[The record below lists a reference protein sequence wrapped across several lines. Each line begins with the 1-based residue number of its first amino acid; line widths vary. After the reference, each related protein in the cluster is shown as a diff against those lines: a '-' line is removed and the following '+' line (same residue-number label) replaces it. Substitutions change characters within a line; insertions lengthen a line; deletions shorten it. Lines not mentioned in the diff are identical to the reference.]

1 MLEYRKARA
10 EEAADILDFINY
22 VFSQAHRPHDFKK
35 FNPAMYGGD
44 YPFWKEHYVA
54 VRDGRIKATLSVSKR
69 ESDCAGVHLT
79 RAHIGQ
85 VSVHPYE
92 RGEGHMKH
100 LMRMADEDMA
110 AAGYDYAELNGLRQR
125 YQYFGYTQGNV
136 RYMLD
141 VTPTNIRH
149 TLGEAAPR
157 LIWQDGRLLDGEGVQ
172 HGALNGGRL
181 TLDDYSLAAD
191 ACAAYLSAT
200 GADSLRLSV
209 APYETACLRAI
220 GAFCENTTLQT
231 TMQYRVYHFDRVLL
245 AGLGLRAAAGLLPDG
260 EATLNVEGEAWHMV
274 CKDGKATVEPGDPA
288 AAPMLTKMQAQD
300 LMFSPL
306 SRALYPDM
314 PAEWFPISL

>member
-100 LMRMADEDMA
+100 LMRMADEDMSN
-110 AAGYDYAELNGLRQR
+110 AGYDYAELNGLRQR
-125 YQYFGYTQGNV
+125 YQYFGYTQG
-136 RYMLD
+136 
-141 VTPTNIRH
+141 TPTNIRH
-149 TLGEAAPR
+149 TLGGAEPR
-157 LIWQDGRLLDGEGVQ
+157 LTFRDGTLLDEA
-172 HGALNGGRL
+172 GAQRGTLQGGRL

-200 GADSLRLSV
+200 GVDSLRLSV
-209 APYETACLRAI
+209 APYETACLRAV
-220 GAFCENTTLQT
+220 GAFCEDTALQN
-231 TMQYRVYHFDRVLL
+231 TMQYRVYHFDRVLR

-260 EATLNVEGEAWHMV
+260 EATLNVEGETWHMA
-274 CKDGKATVEPGDPA
+274 CRDGRVTVEPGDPA
-288 AAPMLTKMQAQD
+288 AAPALTRMQAQE

-314 PAEWFPISL
+314 PPEWFPITL

>member
-22 VFSQAHRPHDFKK
+22 VFSQAHHPHDFKK

-54 VRDGRIKATLSVSKR
+54 VRDGRIKATLSISKR
-69 ESDCAGVHLT
+69 EADCAGVHLT
-79 RAHIGQ
+79 RGHVGQ

-110 AAGYDYAELNGLRQR
+110 AAGYDFAELNGLRQR

-136 RYMLD
+136 RYWLEI
-141 VTPTNIRH
+141 TSTNIRH
-149 TLGEAAPR
+149 TLGEAELR
-157 LIWQDGRLLDGEGVQ
+157 LTWQDGKLFDAAGVQ
-172 HGALNGGRL
+172 RGTLDGGRL
-181 TLDDYSLAAD
+181 TLDDYALAAD
-191 ACAAYLSAT
+191 ACAAYLRAKGTDKMALSA
-200 GADSLRLSV
+200 
-209 APYETACLRAI
+209 APYETACLRAV
-220 GAFCENTTLQT
+220 GAFCENTELKH

-245 AGLGLRAAAGLLPDG
+245 AGLSLRAAAGLLSDG
-260 EATLNVEGEAWHMV
+260 EATLNIEGEAWHMACRGGEV
-274 CKDGKATVEPGDPA
+274 TVEPGNPA
-288 AAPMLTKMQAQD
+288 AAPALTKMQAQE

-306 SRALYPDM
+306 SRVLYPDM
-314 PAEWFPISL
+314 PAEWFPITL

>member
-1 MLEYRKARA
+1 M
-10 EEAADILDFINY
+10 
-22 VFSQAHRPHDFKK
+22 
-35 FNPAMYGGD
+35 
-44 YPFWKEHYVA
+44 
-54 VRDGRIKATLSVSKR
+54 
-69 ESDCAGVHLT
+69 
-79 RAHIGQ
+79 
-85 VSVHPYE
+85 
-92 RGEGHMKH
+92 
-100 LMRMADEDMA
+100 
-110 AAGYDYAELNGLRQR
+110 
-125 YQYFGYTQGNV
+125 
-136 RYMLD
+136 
-141 VTPTNIRH
+141 
-149 TLGEAAPR
+149 
-157 LIWQDGRLLDGEGVQ
+157 
-172 HGALNGGRL
+172 
-181 TLDDYSLAAD
+181 
-191 ACAAYLSAT
+191 SAT

-209 APYETACLRAI
+209 APYETACLRTV